1 MLFCQHSSNDS
12 GLFIGKLETD
22 VLGCDVVN
30 EYIPKQG
37 DSFKNTTF
45 IIIDFNKHEAWLL
58 DDEWIYFN
66 VVRRNGSTY
75 KPNVI
80 VVNSHYKK
88 VFYKDYI
95 DIINYRNE
103 NKVIPNCY
111 IVS

>member
-22 VLGCDVVN
+22 VLGHDVVN

-66 VVRRNGSTY
+66 VIRSNGSTH

-88 VFYKDYI
+88 VFYKDYT

-103 NKVIPNCY
+103 NKAIPNCY